1 MYTGAQTKHNI
12 FKGAYMSALTRQI
25 GPYTTTAIG
34 LGCMGLSIEK
44 KPSREEAIAIIHDAL
59 NAGCRH
65 LDTAWAYYMSGGE
78 EQHNEKLI
86 REALASWDGPREE
99 VLVATKSGHFRNFTD
114 GVPTWDVNGAPESLI
129 TYGKQSA
136 HALGVDSIDLLY
148 FHRPDPKVPYNE
160 SIEGMKSL
168 YDQGVAK
175 TIGISNASVKQI
187 DIARSILGDALVA
200 VQNQL
205 SPIYKD
211 SLDTVE
217 YTRKLGLAFVVWS
230 PLGGFRKPKDE
241 SKYDVFKQVAA
252 EHGVSYQQI
261 VLAWEL
267 AMGDHMFV
275 LPGTHRSATILDS
288 MKADSVELSADELD
302 LLNRG

>member
-1 MYTGAQTKHNI
+1 MTETTSSTPSTHHTR
-12 FKGAYMSALTRQI
+12 LTRKI

-34 LGCMGLSIEK
+34 LGGMGLSIEK
-44 KPSREEAIAIIHDAL
+44 KPSREVAIQVIHDAL
-59 NAGCRH
+59 DAGCRH

-86 REALASWDGPREE
+86 REALDTWHGPKDE

-114 GVPTWDVNGAPESLI
+114 GVPTWDVNGAPEALI
-129 TYGKQSA
+129 QYGKQSA
-136 HALGVDSIDLLY
+136 QALGVEAIDLLY

-160 SIEGMKSL
+160 SIEGMKVL
-168 YDQGVAK
+168 YDEGVAK
-175 TIGISNASVKQI
+175 TIGISNASVEQI

-205 SPIYKD
+205 SPIYTD

-217 YTRKLGLAFVVWS
+217 YTKKLGLTFVSWS

-241 SKYDVFKQVAA
+241 SKYDPFKEVAA
-252 EHGVSYQQI
+252 HHGVSYQQV

-267 AMGDHMFV
+267 AMGDHMMV
-275 LPGTHRSATILDS
+275 LPGAHRSETILDS
-288 MKADSVELSADELD
+288 LRADELVLSQEEID
-302 LLNRG
+302 LLNR

>member
-1 MYTGAQTKHNI
+1 MT
-12 FKGAYMSALTRQI
+12 ALMRHI

-34 LGCMGLSIEK
+34 LGGMGLSIEK
-44 KPSREEAIAIIHDAL
+44 KPSREVAIQVIHGAL
-59 NAGCRH
+59 DAGCRH

-86 REALASWDGPREE
+86 REALDTWNGPRED
-99 VLVATKSGHFRNFTD
+99 VLVATKAGHFRNFTD
-114 GVPTWDVNGAPESLI
+114 GVPTWDVNGAPEALI
-129 TYGKQSA
+129 EYGKQSA
-136 HALGVDSIDLLY
+136 QALGVESIDLLY

-160 SIEGMKSL
+160 SIEGMKAL

-175 TIGISNASVKQI
+175 KIGISNASVEQI
-187 DIARSILGDALVA
+187 DIARSILGDALIA

-205 SPIYKD
+205 SPIFTD

-217 YTRKLGLAFVVWS
+217 YTKQLGLAFVAWS

-241 SKYDVFKQVAA
+241 SKYDAFKQIAA
-252 EHGVSYQQI
+252 QRGVSYQQV

-275 LPGTHRSATILDS
+275 LPGAHRSETILDS
-288 MKADSVELSADELD
+288 MKADQLELSHDDMEY
-302 LLNRG
+302 LNRGL

>member
-1 MYTGAQTKHNI
+1 
-12 FKGAYMSALTRQI
+12 
-25 GPYTTTAIG
+25 
-34 LGCMGLSIEK
+34 MGLSIEK
-44 KPSREEAIAIIHDAL
+44 KPSREVALEVIHDAL

-86 REALASWDGPREE
+86 REALDTWDGPRDE
-99 VLVATKSGHFRNFTD
+99 VFVATKAGHFRNFTD

-129 TYGKQSA
+129 NYGKQSA
-136 HALGVDSIDLLY
+136 QALGVDAIDLLY

-160 SIEGMKSL
+160 SIEGMKAL

-175 TIGISNASVKQI
+175 KIGISNASVEQI
-187 DIARSILGDALVA
+187 DIAQSILGDALVA

-217 YTRKLGLAFVVWS
+217 HTKELGLAFVVWS

-241 SKYDVFKQVAA
+241 SKYDVFKEVAA
-252 EHGVSYQQI
+252 QHEVSYQQV

-275 LPGTHRSATILDS
+275 IPGTHRSETILDS
-288 MKADSVELSADELD
+288 MKADQLVLSAEEIDK
-302 LLNRG
+302 LNRG